1 MCTELLESIINFLN
15 LPIFV
20 GVGTVT
26 TNTINN
32 SGTPTPSTA
41 NQGQNVTA
49 HFSTI
54 CKLKRNYLALDF
66 ITLLLNL

>member
-20 GVGTVT
+20 DDGTVT
-26 TNTINN
+26 TNTIND
-32 SGTPTPSTA
+32 SGTPPSTA

-49 HFSTI
+49 HFSII
-54 CKLKRNYLALDF
+54 CKLKRNHLALDF
-66 ITLLLNL
+66 ITLLLNS